1 MSRDPGGLDITLL
14 GRQFRVACR
23 EGEKKDLLKA
33 VEYLDAKMREIRDSG
48 KVIGMERIAVMAALN
63 ITHEYLSAR
72 SGDGIDVGDLEGRM
86 RQMRTL
92 IEETISAQDELF
104 K

>member
-1 MSRDPGGLDITLL
+1 MSKEPSGLDITLL
-14 GRQFRVACR
+14 GRQFRVACP
-23 EGEKKDLLKA
+23 ENQKKELLKA

-63 ITHEYLSAR
+63 IAHEYLSMR
-72 SGDGIDVGDLEGRM
+72 SGNGPDLGEIEGRIRRM
-86 RQMRTL
+86 REL
-92 IEETISAQDELF
+92 IDETMNSQDELF

>member
-1 MSRDPGGLDITLL
+1 MSKDSSGLDITLL

-23 EGEKKDLLKA
+23 DDQKKELLKA
-33 VEYLDAKMREIRDSG
+33 VEFLDARMREIRDSG

-63 ITHEYLSAR
+63 ITHEYLAAR
-72 SGDGIDVGDLEGRM
+72 MDNGLDVGEIEGRL
-86 RQMRTL
+86 RQMRGV
-92 IEETISAQDELF
+92 IEETIAAQDELF

>member
-1 MSRDPGGLDITLL
+1 MSKDSSGLDITLI

-23 EGEKKDLLKA
+23 DDQKKELLKA
-33 VEYLDAKMREIRDSG
+33 VEFLDARMREIRDSG

-63 ITHEYLSAR
+63 ITHEYLAAR
-72 SGDGIDVGDLEGRM
+72 MDNGLDVGEIEGRL
-86 RQMRTL
+86 RQMRGV
-92 IEETISAQDELF
+92 IEETIAAQDELF

>member
-1 MSRDPGGLDITLL
+1 MSKDSGGLDITLL

-23 EGEKKDLLKA
+23 DDQKKELLKA
-33 VEYLDAKMREIRDSG
+33 VEYLDARMREIRDSG

-63 ITHEYLSAR
+63 ITHEYLAAR
-72 SGDGIDVGDLEGRM
+72 MDNGLDVGEIESRL
-86 RQMRTL
+86 RQMRGV
-92 IEETISAQDELF
+92 IEETIAAQDELF